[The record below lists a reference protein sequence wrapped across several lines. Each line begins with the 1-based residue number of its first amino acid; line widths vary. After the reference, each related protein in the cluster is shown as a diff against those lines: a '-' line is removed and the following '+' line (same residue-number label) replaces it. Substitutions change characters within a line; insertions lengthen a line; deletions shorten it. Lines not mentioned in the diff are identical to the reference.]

1 MDFFF
6 RGGGGGGGVGG
17 LIVKFYITKISSNP
31 DPHQSEIF
39 FFFFFFFCCC
49 FFPPQISVSTDDCPR
64 KTCSRV
70 LCYIIR
76 KDSFSHFFYHGSPY
90 SIPPSPTPSPQYQTL
105 VFSLLFHLFFLLL
118 CYITRMGIFTQYSED
133 SHAHRLLFSPILHTY
148 VHNFREKKVKKNL
161 IPNFCCN
168 QCHVTMF
175 STQWRLQMSFQRWLV
190 FIRNILTIRKVRRN
204 F

>member
-1 MDFFF
+1 M
-6 RGGGGGGGVGG
+6 
-17 LIVKFYITKISSNP
+17 
-31 DPHQSEIF
+31 
-39 FFFFFFFCCC
+39 
-49 FFPPQISVSTDDCPR
+49 
-64 KTCSRV
+64 

-76 KDSFSHFFYHGSPY
+76 KDIFPHFCTMAHHILSPLPHTFSPVPNPCLFLVISF
-90 SIPPSPTPSPQYQTL
+90 I
-105 VFSLLFHLFFLLL
+105 FLLL

-175 STQWRLQMSFQRWLV
+175 SIQWRLQMSFQRWLV